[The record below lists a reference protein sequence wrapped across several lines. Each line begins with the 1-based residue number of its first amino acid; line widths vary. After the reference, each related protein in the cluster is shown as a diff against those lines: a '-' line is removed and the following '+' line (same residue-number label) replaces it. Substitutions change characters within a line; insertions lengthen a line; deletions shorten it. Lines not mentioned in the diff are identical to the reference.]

1 MICTRHCVAR
11 DASSSYDNI
20 LWSGC
25 NIIRIG
31 LNRIKDVSL
40 EVPALRDA
48 LAKAEAKLS
57 SVLGGECRI
66 TVHHDFPRDLAR
78 VVEEIENR
86 KFRQE
91 LQYSLKELFE
101 RSKRPGFTCIIFK
114 LDGEPFAF
122 DLGYNDVEEGAY
134 FGDSAATLIE
144 RKGVGAVLT
153 ALDAL
158 YCWETGYKSVKM
170 VTEEKD
176 QTGHLLREYWERFGF
191 RVTGA
196 DPKIGVEM
204 RLNLTPEN
212 VRALCDKYIG

>member
-1 MICTRHCVAR
+1 MR
-11 DASSSYDNI
+11 DASSNDDNF
-20 LWSGC
+20 LWSGG
-25 NIIRIG
+25 NNIRIG
-31 LNRIKDVSL
+31 FNRMKDVSL

-57 SVLGGECRI
+57 SVLGGECSI
-66 TVHHDFPRDLAR
+66 TVHHDFPSGLAR

-91 LQYSLKELFE
+91 LQYSLRELVE

-122 DLGYNDVEEGAY
+122 DLGYSDVEEGSY

-158 YCWETGYKSVKM
+158 YCWEAGYSSVKM
-170 VTEEKD
+170 VTEEED

-191 RVTGA
+191 KVTGV

-204 RLNLTPEN
+204 RLNLTSEN
-212 VRALCDKYIG
+212 VRSLCDKYIG